1 MRSASAAEQQV
12 GSWSRIRRDRWLLVS
27 RRQEE
32 ATVSINIQETDHRY
46 LAATGGASA
55 LYSPLGSL
63 GNLASAPPRPL
74 LPNCGRRTQ
83 IKVISFHTGVTSGFG
98 SRARHGRG
106 KRVAIR
112 FVLASHHL
120 LLVVFSL
127 GETNPRWNFLVS
139 RFITEETK
147 QDYSLFG
154 IMAARIRNA

>member
-32 ATVSINIQETDHRY
+32 ATVSINIQE
-46 LAATGGASA
+46 TGGASA

-139 RFITEETK
+139 RFVTEETK

-154 IMAARIRNA
+154 RMAARIRNA

>member
-1 MRSASAAEQQV
+1 MHELFV
-12 GSWSRIRRDRWLLVS
+12 IKRDHWLVVY
-27 RRQEE
+27 RRQE
-32 ATVSINIQETDHRY
+32 AVTVSINIQE
-46 LAATGGASA
+46 TGGASA
-55 LYSPLGSL
+55 LYSPRGSL
-63 GNLASAPPRPL
+63 GNLVSAPPRPL
-74 LPNCGRRTQ
+74 LPNCGRRPQ
-83 IKVISFHTGVTSGFG
+83 IKVSSFHTGVKSGFG
-98 SRARHGRG
+98 TRTSHGRW

-154 IMAARIRNA
+154 RMAARIRNA